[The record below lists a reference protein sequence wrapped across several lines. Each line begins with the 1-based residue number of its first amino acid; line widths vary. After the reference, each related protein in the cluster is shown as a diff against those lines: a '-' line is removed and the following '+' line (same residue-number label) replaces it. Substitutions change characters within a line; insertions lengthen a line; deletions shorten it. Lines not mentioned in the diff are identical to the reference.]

1 VWSRVAKRFGKH
13 QTIRIASVVYVIA
26 QTTLLL
32 LPKAHFLEMSFA
44 MFAVGFVASAFA
56 FLVRAMI
63 ADVADEVR
71 LETGKDRTAML
82 YAMVT
87 STNKIGSTLSV
98 GVAYLILPLFG
109 FVAQEGVVNTPA
121 AIWGL
126 QACYLAP
133 PVICVLIGG
142 LAMWGYKLDETRHS
156 TIRDALG
163 TNDAIGGARDAAQS
177 LTGEPPEPQQGV
189 FVARQ

>member
-1 VWSRVAKRFGKH
+1 
-13 QTIRIASVVYVIA
+13 
-26 QTTLLL
+26 
-32 LPKAHFLEMSFA
+32 MSFA
-44 MFAVGFVASAFA
+44 MFSVGFMASAFG

-71 LETGKDRTAML
+71 LETGKDLTAMM

-87 STNKIGSTLSV
+87 STNKVGSTLSV

-109 FVAQEGVVNTPA
+109 FVAKEGYHNTPD

-142 LAMWGYKLDETRHS
+142 LAMWGYKLDEKRS
-156 TIRDALG
+156 SLYRAG
-163 TNDAIGGARDAAQS
+163 TFNFPNNTEIEVELTYVLQQQSGPPQGGAAPGSGPDFAGGRYFEGVGDVAAGAEAAS
-177 LTGEPPEPQQGV
+177 LRIHHS
-189 FVARQ
+189 FV